1 MQYCPIPVKTALDFQ
16 GFLSEVVA
24 TCRDNSVS
32 TTFSYSP
39 EEPRRDLKSD
49 AAFAVYKSPFID
61 NAPTSALVDV
71 ERAPGEDDVPD
82 IEGNLPTG
90 LKRSCE
96 FGSSFKTGMSMDLRM
111 LRCS

>member
-1 MQYCPIPVKTALDFQ
+1 MKPELDFQ

-24 TCRDNSVS
+24 ICWDNLVS
-32 TTFSYSP
+32 TTFSYSR

-49 AAFAVYKSPFID
+49 AAFAVYRSPFID
-61 NAPTSALVDV
+61 NAPASALVDV
-71 ERAPGEDDVPD
+71 ERVPGEGDGPV

-90 LKRSCE
+90 FKRSCE
-96 FGSSFKTGMSMDLRM
+96 FGSSFKTGMSKDLRM